1 MAVTSRS
8 WPDEILHLTREQER
22 EKHDVPWR
30 DGNERER
37 DDEREQE
44 VYVYVVEEGQKGKRE
59 REGKGSEKEVND
71 EAEEEAE
78 GDRCESSALTSG
90 FDARP

>member
-1 MAVTSRS
+1 M
-8 WPDEILHLTREQER
+8 
-22 EKHDVPWR
+22 
-30 DGNERER
+30 
-37 DDEREQE
+37 
-44 VYVYVVEEGQKGKRE
+44 VEEGQKGKRE